1 VIRFPR
7 WSAAA
12 AALVAAAFSST
23 AATARPAFTRTP
35 LEIGAVT
42 PELLD
47 RSLVQR
53 TVSLLTA
60 ANLAGAVRV
69 TITWKRGQTA
79 LDPNLLADLSYG
91 IDQAQA
97 AGADA
102 YLTIYPDGSSETPVT
117 AADRAAFARFAASL
131 ARSLP
136 RVRHVIVGN
145 EPNLNRF
152 WMPQF
157 GPGGTDVAA
166 PAYERLLAQTYDAL
180 KAASPGVE
188 VVGGTLAHRGADV
201 PGTGRDTHSPKRFI
215 LDLGAAYRASGRRRP
230 IMDAFAYHPYMER
243 SSLPPTFQHL
253 LSTTLTIADY
263 GKLVS
268 LLGRAFDGTGQSGSA
283 LPIVYAEFGVESLV
297 PPAEQELYSGTE
309 PSSTHPVPEAVQA
322 RYYAQAMQ
330 LAACQPTVRTFLVFR
345 LIDSPTLPDW
355 QSGLYYADRATPK
368 SSRDAVAA
376 AAARARTPAPTGC
389 ARLLAPRPLVSF
401 FPRGRPTHRFPTVKP
416 ILLLCDEDCE
426 YELELYRLRDGTVL
440 ADASGDAL
448 AGVRVHVAPGR
459 RPLPRGSYGLR
470 IRVRATAYAANA
482 FTAKREFGL

>member
-1 VIRFPR
+1 
-7 WSAAA
+7 
-12 AALVAAAFSST
+12 VAATTAST
-23 AATARPAFTRTP
+23 AATGSRAFTRAP

-53 TVSLLTA
+53 TVSLLED

-79 LDPNLLADLSYG
+79 LDPNLLADLGYG

-102 YLTIYPDGSSETPVT
+102 YLTVYPAGSSETPVT
-117 AADRAAFARFAASL
+117 PGDRATFARFAASL
-131 ARSLP
+131 ARALP
-136 RVRHVIVGN
+136 QLHHVIVGN

-152 WMPQF
+152 WLPQF
-157 GPGGTDVAA
+157 GSGRTDVAA

-180 KAASPGVE
+180 KAASPGIE
-188 VVGGTLAHRGADV
+188 VIGGALAHRGADV

-215 LDLGAAYRASGRRRP
+215 LDLGAAYRESGRRKP

-243 SSLPPTFQHL
+243 SSLPPGFQHL
-253 LSTTLTIADY
+253 MSTTLTIADY

-268 LLGRAFDGTGQSGSA
+268 LLGRAFDGTGQQGSA
-283 LPIVYAEFGVESLV
+283 LPIVYAEFGVESRV
-297 PPAEQELYSGTE
+297 PAAVQELYSGAE
-309 PSSTHPVPEAVQA
+309 PSSTHPVAESVQA

-355 QSGLYYADRATPK
+355 QSGLYYADRLTPK

-376 AAARARTPAPTGC
+376 AATRARTPTPAGC

-401 FPRGRPTHRFPTVKP
+401 FPRGRPTRRFPTVKP
-416 ILLLCDEDCE
+416 VLVLCDEDCE
-426 YELELYRLRDGTVL
+426 YELELYRPKDGTIL
-440 ADASGDAL
+440 ADASGAAL
-448 AGVRVHVAPGR
+448 AGARVHVSLPR

-470 IRVRATAYAANA
+470 IRVRALAYIANA